1 MTQSFPPTTPTGP
14 EGPLSLSAESDTAV
28 AAALSRPAQE
38 ALAQLE
44 AVARELEGQPEALLG
59 LLRSLEQLHRS
70 IQDGPFR
77 SSLPA
82 DRNAL
87 FRLLSEMERSG
98 GWPYIPR
105 LQLRTF
111 LDLLGHGAAGEGLPD
126 SGDGP
131 EPQIGSAP
139 RLAA

>member
-1 MTQSFPPTTPTGP
+1 MSQSITPAIPSGQAGP
-14 EGPLSLSAESDTAV
+14 EGPLGAPPVV
-28 AAALSRPAQE
+28 ASQPEPAIAQALF
-38 ALAQLE
+38 QLE
-44 AVARELEGQPEALLG
+44 ELARQLEGQPEALLS

-82 DRNAL
+82 DRNDL

-111 LDLLGHGAAGEGLPD
+111 LDLLSQGAGADVLSEIEAG
-126 SGDGP
+126 
-131 EPQIGSAP
+131 PQAGQADTP